1 MSFGSMPAAFAAG
14 GVYGTL
20 TGTVVDA
27 STHAPIAGATVVAVS
42 ASQRFS
48 GTTDREGRFSIIG
61 VGVDTY
67 TVSITAAGHE
77 VLSVT
82 GVTVLGDQTN
92 TIGTV
97 SLGLRK
103 IGQVTARS
111 IASAF
116 QPSQTSDQY
125 TINPAQIAQS
135 TGKNNSTDEN
145 AALLSVPGVTLT
157 NNNSAIS
164 TQVTIRGGAAYEVGY
179 QLDGIPFRE
188 PFLSGNGSYGLL
200 NGIGSVQ
207 VVEGAADATQA
218 GVGSGVIN
226 IIPQRGSGS
235 GSGLLDIEGG
245 FPQRNNQ
252 YGLSYGFST
261 PDNRFSEY
269 FSFINQG
276 VQPYYGYA
284 STNKAEF
291 NNYFATEKLTNN
303 QFVNNFFYKFGNNQ
317 NQQLQLLYLNIT
329 QEGFSGVTDNGVN
342 PATTPGAL
350 SYYPYDTLTQT
361 PIAAGF
367 LGYNAN
373 EYAQLIALNQGTPAA
388 DPSISNPQQL
398 FSNTTQVVKLEYD
411 NNFSDSTYLALRY
424 YNIGSLEHSDSSYSN
439 PAPGTGIDIDAT
451 NTVGGYTTGMNAD
464 LVHSFSQNLTLTVSG
479 EYDVLHPLFDGQEP
493 QLEAIGLLGLDGD
506 PSAPSAADFLPGGY
520 VYDYFCGATPW
531 NTATAPKP
539 ACAPRLPN
547 WGINYQGTDF
557 QNWGI
562 GARIQFN
569 PSNKLH
575 FDLGVRDE
583 GQVQHWKSQIADYGQ
598 GIPTTGAVYG
608 AAQGALAGTPVTV
621 LSPFDVANS
630 SWTNNV
636 LQPVELEPRASFSY
650 QFGANDSFRFSY
662 GRSAV
667 FANAQTAG
675 TPFELFG
682 LQKYLNIPAKPGAVC
697 GNAATYQFPC
707 QSYGAQ
713 LYWAGDGVEAPDA
726 GNGRPALYSNY
737 DASYSH
743 QFSNGV
749 AVRLTPFYKLGQ
761 TLPSDVLINPVLG
774 IFAVGNDGFNRT
786 TGTELD
792 ITTRQRAVGL
802 SGFIAAT
809 YQNVLTTT
817 TPFTSGENSVPALS
831 TASLALGNLY
841 RAGYISPFS
850 VRIGATEN
858 FKSGFSILP
867 QLETNVGYPYT
878 YGNTIAAQLADGSY
892 ANVPQVNFGP
902 GITTG
907 TASIIGTAPGSAI
920 STNYYDP
927 SNPGN
932 SNKPNIDA
940 TRGTPAT
947 TLNGGYLSHGN
958 AKLNVTFQYTFSKKS
973 TLGVQL
979 LNLGGNAYTG
989 TVPVVNPWYQPVANG
1004 LSGPQTGVESCGNQ
1018 VGVGN
1023 RGCVAA
1029 VPHETYAFANGAYLL
1044 TNGNFTSGE
1053 PSIGPLQPFAIQL
1066 FYQQK
1071 L

>member
-1 MSFGSMPAAFAAG
+1 MPAAFAAG
-14 GVYGTL
+14 GVYGSL
-20 TGTVVDA
+20 SGTVVDA
-27 STHAPIAGATVVAVS
+27 TTHAPIAGATIVAAS
-42 ASQRFS
+42 PSQRFT
-48 GTTDREGRFSIIG
+48 GVTDSQGRFSIIG

-77 VLSVT
+77 QLSVT

-97 SLGLRK
+97 TLGLRK

-111 IASAF
+111 VASAF
-116 QPSQTSDQY
+116 QPNQTSDQY

-145 AALLSVPGVTLT
+145 SALLSVPGVTLT
-157 NNNSAIS
+157 NNNSAVA

-200 NGIGSVQ
+200 NGVGSVQ

-218 GVGSGVIN
+218 GVGAGVIN
-226 IIPQRGSGS
+226 VVPQRGSGS

-245 FPQRNNQ
+245 TPQRNNQ

-261 PDNRFSEY
+261 PDNKFSEY
-269 FSFINQG
+269 FSFINQN

-284 STNKAEF
+284 STNKAQF
-291 NNYFATEKLTNN
+291 NNYFATERLTNN
-303 QFVNNFFYKFGNNQ
+303 QFVNNFFYKFGKDQ

-329 QEGFSGVTDNGVN
+329 QEGFEGVTDNGAN

-350 SYYPYDTLTQT
+350 GYYPYDTLTQA
-361 PIAAGF
+361 PIYEGY

-373 EYAQLIALNQGTPAA
+373 EYSQLIALNTGTPNAN
-388 DPSISNPQQL
+388 PTINSPQQG
-398 FSNTTQVVKLEYD
+398 FSNVTQVLKLEYD
-411 NNFSDSTYLALRY
+411 NNFNASTYLALRY
-424 YNIGSLEHSDSSYSN
+424 YNWTSIENSDSSYTN
-439 PAPGTGIDIDAT
+439 AAPQTGLDIDGTNSVGGQTTGI
-451 NTVGGYTTGMNAD
+451 NAD
-464 LVHSFSQNLTLTVSG
+464 LVHQFTPNLTFTLSG
-479 EYDVLHPLFDGQEP
+479 EYDVLHPEFNAQEP
-493 QLEAIGLLGLDGD
+493 QLEAIGLLGIDGD
-506 PSAPSAADFLPGGY
+506 PSAPSSADFLPGGY
-520 VYDYFCGATPW
+520 IYDYYCGTTPW
-531 NTATAPKP
+531 NTTTGAKP

-557 QNWGI
+557 QNWGL

-575 FDLGVRDE
+575 FDLGLRDE
-583 GQVQHWKSQIADYGQ
+583 GQVQHWASQIANLGE
-598 GIPTTGAVYG
+598 GISTNNAVYG
-608 AAQGALAGTPVTV
+608 ADSPLAGQPVKV
-621 LSPFDVANS
+621 LSPYDVLNS

-636 LQPVELEPRASFSY
+636 LQPVELQPRASFSY
-650 QFGANDSFRFSY
+650 QFDPNDSFRFSY

-675 TPFELFG
+675 TPFELYG
-682 LQKYLNIPAKPGAVC
+682 LQKYLTVPAKAGSIC
-697 GNAATYQFPC
+697 GNATTYQFPC
-707 QSYGAQ
+707 QSYAAQ
-713 LYWAGDGVEAPDA
+713 LYWAGDAVEAPDA

-737 DASYSH
+737 DASFSH
-743 QFSNGV
+743 QFSDGI
-749 AVRLTPFYKLGQ
+749 AVRVTPFYKVGQ

-786 TGTELD
+786 TGAEMD

-831 TASLALGNLY
+831 TPSLALGNLY
-841 RAGYISPFS
+841 RAGYVSPFS

-867 QLETNVGYPYT
+867 QLETNVGYPYS
-878 YGNTIAAQLADGSY
+878 YGNTIAATLSDGTY
-892 ANVPQVNFGP
+892 ANIPQVDFGP
-902 GITTG
+902 GITGG
-907 TASIIGTAPGSAI
+907 TASLIGTAPGAAI

-927 SNPGN
+927 SNPGS

-940 TRGTPAT
+940 SRGTPGTSA
-947 TLNGGYLSHGN
+947 NGGFLSHAN
-958 AKLNVTFQYTFSKKS
+958 AHLNTTFQYTFNKRS
-973 TLGVQL
+973 TIGVQF
-979 LNLGGNAYTG
+979 LNLFGNAYDG

-1004 LSGPQTGVESCGNQ
+1004 VSGPQTGYNSCAAQ
-1018 VGVGN
+1018 VGNGN
-1023 RGCVAA
+1023 RGCTAV
-1029 VPHETYAFANGAYLL
+1029 VPHETYAFVNGAYLL
-1044 TNGNFTSGE
+1044 TNGNFTAGT
-1053 PSIGPLQPFAIQL
+1053 PSLGPLEPFTVQL
-1066 FYQQK
+1066 FYQYK